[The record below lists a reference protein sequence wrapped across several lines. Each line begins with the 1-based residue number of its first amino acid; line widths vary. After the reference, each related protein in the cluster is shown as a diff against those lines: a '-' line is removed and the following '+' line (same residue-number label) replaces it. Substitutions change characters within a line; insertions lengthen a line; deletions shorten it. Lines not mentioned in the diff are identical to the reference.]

1 MKKFLG
7 RIFKI
12 KEWSDWDRSKSNF
25 EYLQTLFKRLF
36 TVAEYKFEPNKFEA
50 VSKRYD
56 LTEDKLKEQAKI
68 FKYLSLIFFVV
79 ACAIIGVSCYHFY
92 MTHYAVGLVTLCISL
107 IACVLSFRF
116 HFYLTLIKY
125 KRLDCSIRDWFEL
138 NFKK

>member
-12 KEWSDWDRSKSNF
+12 KEWSDWNRSKSNL
-25 EYLQTLFKRLF
+25 EYLQNLFKRLF
-36 TVAEYKFEPNKFEA
+36 TVAEYDAESNKFEA

-56 LTEDKLKEQAKI
+56 LSEEKLHDQAKI
-68 FKYLSLIFFVV
+68 FKCRSVIFFVL
-79 ACAIIGVSCYHFY
+79 ACVIIGTSCYHFY
-92 MTHYAVGLVTLCISL
+92 NAHYFVGVVTLSISM

>member
-12 KEWSDWDRSKSNF
+12 KEWSDWDRTKSNL
-25 EYLQTLFKRLF
+25 EYLQNLFKRLF
-36 TVAEYKFEPNKFEA
+36 TVAEYDPESNKFDN
-50 VSKRYD
+50 VSKRYN
-56 LTEDKLKEQAKI
+56 LSEDKLKEQAQL
-68 FKYLSLIFFVV
+68 FKYLTLVFFVL
-79 ACAIIGVSCYHFY
+79 ACAIIGTSCYYFY
-92 MTHYAVGLVTLCISL
+92 NGHYFVGLVTLCISM

-116 HFYLTLIKY
+116 HFFLTLLRH